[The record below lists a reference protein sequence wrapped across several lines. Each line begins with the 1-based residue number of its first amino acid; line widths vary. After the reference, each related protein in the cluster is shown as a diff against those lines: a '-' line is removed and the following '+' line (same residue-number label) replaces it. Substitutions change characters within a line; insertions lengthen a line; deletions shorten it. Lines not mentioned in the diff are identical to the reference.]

1 MQPKVI
7 FNSMVNVKMTWLGE
21 STACICIY
29 CCWIWERNLQWSEEF

>member
-21 STACICIY
+21 STVCVC
-29 CCWIWERNLQWSEEF
+29 CCWIWERNLQWSEGF